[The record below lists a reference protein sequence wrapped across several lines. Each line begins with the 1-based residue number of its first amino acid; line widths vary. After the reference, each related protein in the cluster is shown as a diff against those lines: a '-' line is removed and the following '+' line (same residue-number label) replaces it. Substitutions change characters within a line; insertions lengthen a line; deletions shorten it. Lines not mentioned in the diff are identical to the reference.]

1 MSEVEPRGNDTWG
14 DMKLAGF
21 FLLVAGWAIVLAAMA
36 LLAATAR
43 TAFVLAGIG
52 VEVLGLALAARSHRI
67 AGGGQA

>member
-1 MSEVEPRGNDTWG
+1 
-14 DMKLAGF
+14 MKLAGF

-67 AGGGQA
+67 VGVEDPERSRRGGHA